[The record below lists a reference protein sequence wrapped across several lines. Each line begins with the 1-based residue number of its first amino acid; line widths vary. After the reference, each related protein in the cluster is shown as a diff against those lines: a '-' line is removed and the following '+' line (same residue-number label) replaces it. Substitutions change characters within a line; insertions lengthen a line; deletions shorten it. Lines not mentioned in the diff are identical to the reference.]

1 MTAATLA
8 LEPTVAPIV
17 ARRAARPDVPT
28 RRPTAREGAVALGA
42 RWPLTHG
49 GTLDGAVAA
58 YRLYDVGEDDRRPVV
73 VVLGGISAGRHATAS
88 ADDPSPGWWEPVVG
102 PGRAV
107 DTTTYRVLSLD
118 YVGGS
123 GRSTGPRRPA
133 VWRRD
138 GCQSGAPFPAID
150 TRDQARA
157 LLAVLDH
164 LGIERL
170 HAIVGSSYGGM
181 VALALGEA
189 HADRFERAVVISA
202 AHEAHPMAT
211 ALRSVQRE
219 VVRLG
224 LETGRSRDAIRL
236 ARGLAMTTYRT
247 AEEFADRFA
256 GAPDWTACGPR
267 FPVQAYLDAH
277 GERFADA
284 FSPAS
289 FLCLSESIDL
299 HRVDPT
305 RLTRPT
311 TLVAVESDV
320 LVPTWQI
327 RALRDAVGGPVS
339 FHEIA
344 SRYGHDAFLKEVDA
358 VSAIVREAL
367 G

>member
-1 MTAATLA
+1 
-8 LEPTVAPIV
+8 
-17 ARRAARPDVPT
+17 
-28 RRPTAREGAVALGA
+28 
-42 RWPLTHG
+42 
-49 GTLDGAVAA
+49 
-58 YRLYDVGEDDRRPVV
+58 
-73 VVLGGISAGRHATAS
+73 VVLGGISAGRHATAT
-88 ADDPSPGWWEPVVG
+88 ADDPTPGWWEPVVG

-138 GCQSGAPFPAID
+138 GGLADAPFPAID

-157 LLAVLDH
+157 LVAVLDH
-164 LGIERL
+164 LGIARL

-181 VALALGEA
+181 VALALGA
-189 HADRFERAVVISA
+189 THADRFERAVVVSA

-256 GAPDWTACGPR
+256 GAPDWTPGGPR

-299 HRVDPT
+299 HRIDPT

-320 LVPTWQI
+320 LVPTWQM
-327 RALRDAVGGPVS
+327 RALRDAVGAPVA
-339 FHEIA
+339 FHEIV

-358 VSAIVREAL
+358 VSAIVSGAL